1 MSNNILPKS
10 DLYKITIITV
20 SFNAEKTIKETIN
33 SVLMQENAA
42 FEYIIKDG
50 GSRDTTNNIVN
61 SYRDQ
66 FSKRQIKFRHII
78 NPDSGIYEA
87 MNEAALLAD
96 GEYLLFLNADDQLYD
111 SNVIDKAVGFLSNHT
126 QCDVL
131 YGDTIMKDG
140 CDVSVFK
147 GDMMLINRRMPFA
160 HQSCFVKV
168 SEFKKMLFNEKY
180 RICADY
186 DLILSLYQNGKIFLN
201 MDTVISVYSLGGIS
215 STQFVPKMKE
225 HLMILAEHGFVS
237 RYSPYIFLKMLE
249 AYMKTFILALCP
261 KVLLTGLKR
270 LYKYRIKKYEEIKL

>member
-50 GSRDTTNNIVN
+50 GSRDTTNNIIN

-225 HLMILAEHGFVS
+225 HLMILVEHGFVS

-261 KVLLTGLKR
+261 KALLTGLKR